1 MSHQDSMRRKSEDLA
16 RLDAMNDEDIDLS
29 DMPEITDWSNAV
41 RGLFSDSPQAEIKL
55 RIDRDVIRW
64 ILCRTVNIRWRST
77 PSCASTWSANAM
89 ILEDRRLDDTPI
101 QTTPEAIAR
110 LVGSMRIDAL
120 SHR

>member
-64 ILCRTVNIRWRST
+64 ILCRHGEYQMAI
-77 PSCASTWSANAM
+77 NAVLREHM
-89 ILEDRRLDDTPI
+89 ERKRND
-101 QTTPEAIAR
+101 
-110 LVGSMRIDAL
+110 S
-120 SHR
+120 